1 MRKVKVE
8 LKHLLTSNFINNK
21 FNRIDV
27 LVIKHSIEQYLKDEN
42 YDFDMYLKM
51 QRHRGYSE
59 EMYGSCIAELLI
71 ERIKKLIKSF
81 EEHGFDDNFDTLIK
95 GRIGRNESIDEY
107 IDKTWLEPNAHKKG
121 QPFMFTTEFRLVNG
135 AHRLAYAYLKNIT
148 PVLVFSEIAPVEAAR
163 ITPYDIEW
171 FDERFST
178 NDLEIINNE
187 VDELVKYLK
196 ND

>member
-1 MRKVKVE
+1 MRKIE
-8 LKHLLTSNFINNK
+8 ARLKHLLTSNFINNK

-27 LVIKHSIEQYLKDEN
+27 LVIKHSIEQYLKDVK

-59 EMYGSCIAELLI
+59 EMYGSCISELLI

-81 EEHGFDDNFDTLIK
+81 EENGFDDNFDKLIK
-95 GRIGRNESIDEY
+95 GRIEQNES
-107 IDKTWLEPNAHKKG
+107 IDKTWLEPNAYKNG

-135 AHRLAYAYLKNIT
+135 AHRLAYVYLKNIT
-148 PVLVFSEIAPVEAAR
+148 PILVFSEISPVEAAR

-171 FDERFST
+171 FEERFST

-187 VDELVKYLK
+187 VDELKKYLK

>member
-1 MRKVKVE
+1 MRKIE
-8 LKHLLTSNFINNK
+8 ARLKHLLTSNFINNK

-27 LVIKHSIEQYLKDEN
+27 LVIKHSIEQYLKDVK

-59 EMYGSCIAELLI
+59 AMYGSCISELLI

-81 EEHGFDDNFDTLIK
+81 EEHGFDDNFDKLIK
-95 GRIGRNESIDEY
+95 GRIEQNES
-107 IDKTWLEPNAHKKG
+107 IDKTWLEPNAYKNG

-135 AHRLAYAYLKNIT
+135 AHRLAYVYLKNIT
-148 PVLVFSEIAPVEAAR
+148 PILVFSEISPVEAAR

-171 FDERFST
+171 FEERFST

-187 VDELVKYLK
+187 VDELKKYLK

>member
-27 LVIKHSIEQYLKDEN
+27 LVIKHSIEQYLKDEK

-59 EMYGSCIAELLI
+59 ELYGSCISELLI

-81 EEHGFDDNFDTLIK
+81 EEHGFDDNFDKLIK
-95 GRIGRNESIDEY
+95 GRIGPNESIDES
-107 IDKTWLEPNAHKKG
+107 IDKTWLEPNAYKKG
-121 QPFMFTTEFRLVNG
+121 QPFMFTTESRLVNG
-135 AHRLAYAYLKNIT
+135 AHRLAYMYLKKIT
-148 PVLVFSEIAPVEAAR
+148 PVSVRKEVPECQAGMIE
-163 ITPYDIEW
+163 PYDIEW
-171 FDERFST
+171 FKKRFTT
-178 NDLEIINNE
+178 NELEIINNE
-187 VDELVKYLK
+187 VDELEKYLK